1 MYNLAILNLI
11 LLDKRYRETPRRT
24 WKTWLFDVSKQFCS
38 LSLEHIVNFS
48 ISIYLSNKASSD
60 ECIWYFINCFADT
73 TIGICLCFTMI
84 KIIDII
90 VTKCRCIMLKSGLY
104 YDIINDNN
112 TIQYT
117 IKPKMYFAQLFV
129 WLGVIAIVQSG
140 LVALNIL
147 GMKWIRKVG
156 EFLSKIF
163 SFNEILEIVMAM
175 IIFPLIFNII
185 KVSVIVIIDM
195 YSFGFMII
203 YLS

>member
-1 MYNLAILNLI
+1 
-11 LLDKRYRETPRRT
+11 
-24 WKTWLFDVSKQFCS
+24 
-38 LSLEHIVNFS
+38 
-48 ISIYLSNKASSD
+48 
-60 ECIWYFINCFADT
+60 
-73 TIGICLCFTMI
+73 
-84 KIIDII
+84 
-90 VTKCRCIMLKSGLY
+90 MLKSGLY

-147 GMKWIRKVG
+147 GMKWIRRVG

-185 KVSVIVIIDM
+185 KVSVIVIIDI